1 LKFYFVY
8 IMTNKPRGVL
18 YTGVTNNLIKRTYQH
33 KYKLLEGFTKRYNLD
48 KLVYYEVHNNP
59 SSAIIREKRIKKW
72 RRAWK
77 IKLIESMNPE
87 WQDLYFDL
95 IGMEEKELKN
105 YFKDSVL

>member
-1 LKFYFVY
+1 MEKS
-8 IMTNKPRGVL
+8 
-18 YTGVTNNLIKRTYQH
+18 
-33 KYKLLEGFTKRYNLD
+33 LE
-48 KLVYYEVHNNP
+48 
-59 SSAIIREKRIKKW
+59 
-72 RRAWK
+72 